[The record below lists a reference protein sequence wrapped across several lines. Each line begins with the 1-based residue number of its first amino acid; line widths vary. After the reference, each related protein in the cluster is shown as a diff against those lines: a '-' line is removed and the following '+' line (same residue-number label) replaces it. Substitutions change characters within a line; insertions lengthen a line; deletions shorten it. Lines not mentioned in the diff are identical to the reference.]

1 MSRRGSGQ
9 GYRTRICSLT
19 HTHLYIASSTRGP
32 VTVLLTTS
40 SSCMMMSEPG
50 GVRQKHHHWGSLH
63 FLLGISWTF
72 EVPPWVLLASTQ
84 APSLFIQQPEGGFEN
99 THQISPHP
107 S

>member
-50 GVRQKHHHWGSLH
+50 GGE
-63 FLLGISWTF
+63 T
-72 EVPPWVLLASTQ
+72 E
-84 APSLFIQQPEGGFEN
+84 APSLGKPSLPAGDKLDLRSAALGLAGFH
-99 THQISPHP
+99 TGP
-107 S
+107 